1 LRPTDPGGHA
11 SRRPAV
17 LTVAV
22 TGGIAS
28 GKSLV
33 CGMFERRGAR
43 VIDADE
49 IGREV
54 VEERPEVLSR
64 LVRSFGRSILRDDGA
79 LDRRGLAGIAFSSR
93 ESLEKLNSVVHP
105 FLIEEVR
112 RRVADLERSGF
123 AGVVVA
129 DAALIYEWNLV
140 EMFDA
145 IVVVSCDQEARLRR
159 MRERDSLEADEALA
173 RVRSQIPQEQKIAR
187 ADFHIANDGSLAEL
201 EAKADAVWKEL
212 NALLRAKRGG
222 NV

>member
-1 LRPTDPGGHA
+1 MRRTSPGGTQEGCP
-11 SRRPAV
+11 RV

-28 GKSLV
+28 GKTLV
-33 CGMFERRGAR
+33 CRMFERRGAR

-64 LVRSFGRSILRDDGA
+64 LVETFGRSILGEDGA
-79 LDRRGLAGIAFSSR
+79 LDRRGLAGIVFSDPGN
-93 ESLEKLNSVVHP
+93 LDKLNRIVHP
-105 FLIEEVR
+105 YLIQEIR
-112 RRVADLERSGF
+112 RRVADLEMTGF

-145 IVVVSCDQEARLRR
+145 IVVVSSDQEARLSRIR
-159 MRERDSLEADEALA
+159 ARDSLGADEALA
-173 RVRSQIPQEQKIAR
+173 RVRSQIPQEHKIAR
-187 ADFHIANDGSLAEL
+187 ADFHIENDGSLQEL
-201 EAKADAVWKEL
+201 EAKADAVWNEL

-222 NV
+222 SC

>member
-1 LRPTDPGGHA
+1 MRRTDPGSPPAGR
-11 SRRPAV
+11 SRV

-33 CGMFERRGAR
+33 CGMFEKRGAR

-64 LVRSFGRSILRDDGA
+64 LVRTFGRDILGEAGA
-79 LDRRGLAGIAFSSR
+79 LDRRKLAGIVFSSR
-93 ESLEKLNSVVHP
+93 ESLDKLNSIVHP
-105 FLIEEVR
+105 FLTQEIG
-112 RRVADLERSGF
+112 RRVADLERTGF
-123 AGVVVA
+123 TGVVVA

-145 IVVVSCDQEARLRR
+145 IVVVSSDQEVRLRR
-159 MRERDSLEADEALA
+159 IGVRDSLGADEALA
-173 RVRSQIPQEQKIAR
+173 RVRSQIPQEHKIAR
-187 ADFHIANDGSLAEL
+187 ADFHIANDGSLEEL
-201 EAKADAVWKEL
+201 ETKAEAVWNQL
-212 NALLRAKRGG
+212 TALLRAKRGG
-222 NV
+222 NC

>member
-1 LRPTDPGGHA
+1 LRSA
-11 SRRPAV
+11 L
-17 LTVAV
+17 LTVGV

-28 GKSLV
+28 GKSFV
-33 CGMFERRGAR
+33 CAVFERRGAR

-54 VEERPEVLSR
+54 VEKRPVVLSR

-79 LDRRGLAGIAFSSR
+79 LDRRRLAGIVFSSR
-93 ESLEKLNSVVHP
+93 ESLEKLNSIVHP
-105 FLIEEVR
+105 FLVQGIR
-112 RRVADLERSGF
+112 RRVADLERTGF

-145 IVVVSCDQEARLRR
+145 IVVVSSEQETRLRR
-159 MRERDSLEADEALA
+159 IRERDSLEAEEALA

-187 ADFHIANDGSLAEL
+187 ADFHIANDGSLVEL
-201 EAKADAVWKEL
+201 EAKADAVWNEL

>member
-1 LRPTDPGGHA
+1 M
-11 SRRPAV
+11 
-17 LTVAV
+17 
-22 TGGIAS
+22 AS

-64 LVRSFGRSILRDDGA
+64 LVQSFGRDILRDDGS
-79 LDRRGLAGIAFSSR
+79 LDRRRLAGIVFNSR
-93 ESLEKLNSVVHP
+93 ASLDKLNSVVHP
-105 FLIEEVR
+105 FLIQEIR
-112 RRVADLERSGF
+112 RRVTGIERSGF

-145 IVVVSCDQEARLRR
+145 IVVVSSDQEARLRR
-159 MRERDSLEADEALA
+159 IRDRDSVEADEALA
-173 RVRSQIPQEQKIAR
+173 RIRSQIPQEQKIAR

-201 EAKADAVWKEL
+201 EARADAVWSEL

-222 NV
+222 SV